1 MNKENCVICGHQLGG
16 QVKVS
21 MNKLC
26 TTVLKETLKLM
37 PDKADFKDEGH
48 NPMPIAPSWTKCC
61 FDCNYKYVVPIR
73 VGEIPDNIKA
83 DTFVSRPLI
92 ITLWTATGLY
102 NEGKL
107 YNAPFYLP
115 EVGTDTKYER
125 LVKREKREQR
135 SAQGINNFAEGGRI

>member
-16 QVKVS
+16 QVKTS

-26 TTVLKETLKLM
+26 TTVLKETLKQM

-73 VGEIPDNIKA
+73 VG
-83 DTFVSRPLI
+83 V
-92 ITLWTATGLY
+92 Y

-125 LVKREKREQR
+125 LVKKEKREQR